1 MLYKTLSINKGQDG
15 RPGRDAD
22 ESNAG
27 EKAAWESDGK
37 GQSAALNAHEML
49 SLLDVQ
55 AHHLCHIRKET

>member
-1 MLYKTLSINKGQDG
+1 MLYKTLNINKGQDG

-27 EKAAWESDGK
+27 EKAAWESDVE

-49 SLLDVQ
+49 S
-55 AHHLCHIRKET
+55 